1 MHHKGSSSEAKDKIG
16 GPGAHG
22 GRLKSGRAR
31 RTEAVAILQLEAR
44 NQRRNGLW
52 KRDIHA
58 KIGKEGKA
66 AESGL
71 MHGTIKERVRD
82 GDTGEGKDTGKARSR
97 VTD

>member
-1 MHHKGSSSEAKDKIG
+1 MGDTDEGEGKHHKVSSSEAKDKIG

-22 GRLKSGRAR
+22 GRLKGSQAK
-31 RTEAVAILQLEAR
+31 RTEAY
-44 NQRRNGLW
+44 GLW